1 MTYVVHPVYISAD
14 HNVLEP
20 TVKFLLTI
28 LDKLCK
34 IQILALYNLGQNLKK
49 SFPYLTTFFLKNVS
63 RKRVFFCLVL

>member
-34 IQILALYNLGQNLKK
+34 IQILALYNLGQN
-49 SFPYLTTFFLKNVS
+49 
-63 RKRVFFCLVL
+63 